1 MVIIALILDSDFEAK
16 NDKKGADKSKSKKK
30 KLSYKDLMTKKDQS
44 ESDDQEQHANKDL
57 NLDQIKNN
65 IKDKLSKNQDDD

>member
-1 MVIIALILDSDFEAK
+1 
-16 NDKKGADKSKSKKK
+16 
-30 KLSYKDLMTKKDQS
+30 MTKKDQS